1 MDRSIVKSYANIAII
16 KYWGKKDPIKMIPAT
31 SSISLTLENLFTE
44 TEISFITKE
53 EAIEKTGQA
62 SDLLY
67 INGELQN
74 EEQIKKITKVVN
86 LFRDD
91 RNQLVKID
99 TTNNM
104 PTEAG
109 LSSSS
114 SGLSAAIKACNK
126 IFDKNLSREEL
137 AQISKFASGSSSR
150 SFFGPVGMWH
160 KDTGEVSEVKTDL
173 KLAMIVLV
181 LNEEKKIIS
190 SRKGMALCMETS
202 TSFDEWIRQSEIDFE
217 NMKKYLSEGD
227 FSKVGD
233 LTEENALRMH
243 ETTKNANPPFTY
255 LTEKSFEAMEYVKEL
270 RKQGEKCYF
279 TMDAGPNVK
288 VLCLEED
295 FERLKDIFGKKYKII
310 ASKCKVISDNDD

>member
-44 TEISFITKE
+44 TEISFITRE

-91 RNQLVKID
+91 RSQLVKID

-126 IFDKNLSREEL
+126 LFDKNLSREEL

-150 SFFGPVGMWH
+150 SFFGPIGMWD

-217 NMKKYLSEGD
+217 NMKRYLSEGD
-227 FSKVGD
+227 FSKVGE

-255 LTEKSFEAMEYVKEL
+255 LTEKSFDAMEYVREL
-270 RKQGEKCYF
+270 RKQGERCYF

-295 FERLKDIFGKKYKII
+295 FKRLKDILGKKYKII

>member
-44 TEISFITKE
+44 TEISFITRE

-91 RNQLVKID
+91 RSQLVKID

-126 IFDKNLSREEL
+126 LFDKNLSREEL

-150 SFFGPVGMWH
+150 SFFGPIGMWD

-217 NMKKYLSEGD
+217 NMKRYLSEGD
-227 FSKVGD
+227 FSKVGE

-255 LTEKSFEAMEYVKEL
+255 LTEKSFDAMEYVREL
-270 RKQGEKCYF
+270 RKQGERCYF

-295 FERLKDIFGKKYKII
+295 FERLKDILGKKYKII

>member
-44 TEISFITKE
+44 TEISFITRE

-74 EEQIKKITKVVN
+74 EEQIKKIAKVVN

-91 RNQLVKID
+91 RSQLVKID

-114 SGLSAAIKACNK
+114 SGLSAAIKACNRL
-126 IFDKNLSREEL
+126 FDKNLSRGEL

-150 SFFGPVGMWH
+150 SFFGPIGMWD

-202 TSFDEWIRQSEIDFE
+202 TSFNEWIRQSEIDFE
-217 NMKKYLSEGD
+217 NMKRYLSEGD
-227 FSKVGD
+227 FSKVGE

-255 LTEKSFEAMEYVKEL
+255 LTEKSFDAMEYVKEL

-288 VLCLEED
+288 VLCLE
-295 FERLKDIFGKKYKII
+295 
-310 ASKCKVISDNDD
+310 

>member
-44 TEISFITKE
+44 TEISFITRE

-74 EEQIKKITKVVN
+74 EEQIKKIAKVVN

-91 RNQLVKID
+91 RSQLVKID

-126 IFDKNLSREEL
+126 LFDKNLSREEL

-150 SFFGPVGMWH
+150 SFFGPIGMWN

-217 NMKKYLSEGD
+217 NMKRYLSEGD
-227 FSKVGD
+227 FSKVGE

-270 RKQGEKCYF
+270 RKQGERCYF
-279 TMDAGPNVK
+279 RMDAGPNVK

>member
-44 TEISFITKE
+44 TEISFITRE

-91 RNQLVKID
+91 RSQLVKID

-126 IFDKNLSREEL
+126 LFDKNLSREEL

-150 SFFGPVGMWH
+150 SFFGPVGMWD
-160 KDTGEVSEVKTDL
+160 KNTGEVSEVKTDL

-227 FSKVGD
+227 FSKVGE

-255 LTEKSFEAMEYVKEL
+255 LTEKSFDAMEYVKEL

-295 FERLKDIFGKKYKII
+295 FERLKDILGKKYKII

>member
-44 TEISFITKE
+44 TEISFITRE

-74 EEQIKKITKVVN
+74 EEQIKKIAKVVN

-91 RNQLVKID
+91 RSQLVKID

-114 SGLSAAIKACNK
+114 SGLSAAIKACNRL
-126 IFDKNLSREEL
+126 FDKNLSRGEL

-150 SFFGPVGMWH
+150 SFFGPIGMWD

-202 TSFDEWIRQSEIDFE
+202 TSFNEWIRQSEIDFE
-217 NMKKYLSEGD
+217 NMKRYLSEGD
-227 FSKVGD
+227 FSKVGE

-255 LTEKSFEAMEYVKEL
+255 LTEKSFDAMEYVKEL

-295 FERLKDIFGKKYKII
+295 FERLKDILGKKYKII

>member
-44 TEISFITKE
+44 TEISFITRE

-74 EEQIKKITKVVN
+74 EEQIKKITKVIN

-114 SGLSAAIKACNK
+114 SGLSATIKACNK
-126 IFDKNLSREEL
+126 LFDKNLSREEL

-150 SFFGPVGMWH
+150 SFFGPVGMWD
-160 KDTGEVSEVKTDL
+160 KNTGEVSEVKTDL

-217 NMKKYLSEGD
+217 NMKRYLSEGD
-227 FSKVGD
+227 FSKVGE

-270 RKQGEKCYF
+270 RKQGERCYF

>member
-91 RNQLVKID
+91 RSQLVKID

-114 SGLSAAIKACNK
+114 SGLSATIKACNK
-126 IFDKNLSREEL
+126 LFDKNLSREEL

-150 SFFGPVGMWH
+150 SFFGPVGMWD

-217 NMKKYLSEGD
+217 NMKRYLSEGD

-270 RKQGEKCYF
+270 RKQGERCYF

>member
-91 RNQLVKID
+91 RSQLVKID

-126 IFDKNLSREEL
+126 LFDKNLSREEL

-150 SFFGPVGMWH
+150 SFFGPVGMWD
-160 KDTGEVSEVKTDL
+160 KDTGEISEVKTDL

-227 FSKVGD
+227 FSKVGE

-270 RKQGEKCYF
+270 RKQGERCYF

-310 ASKCKVISDNDD
+310 ASKCKVISDYDD

>member
-91 RNQLVKID
+91 RSQLVKID

-126 IFDKNLSREEL
+126 LFDKNLSREEL

-150 SFFGPVGMWH
+150 SFFGPVGMWD

-217 NMKKYLSEGD
+217 NMKRYLSEGD

-270 RKQGEKCYF
+270 RKQGERCYF

>member
-44 TEISFITKE
+44 TEISFITRE

-114 SGLSAAIKACNK
+114 SGLSAAIKACNRL
-126 IFDKNLSREEL
+126 FDKNLSRREL

-150 SFFGPVGMWH
+150 SFFGPVGMWD

-227 FSKVGD
+227 FSKVGE

-255 LTEKSFEAMEYVKEL
+255 LTEKSFDAMEYVKEL

-295 FERLKDIFGKKYKII
+295 FERLKDILGKKYKII

>member
-44 TEISFITKE
+44 TEISFITRE

-74 EEQIKKITKVVN
+74 EEQIKKITKVIN

-114 SGLSAAIKACNK
+114 SGLSATIKACNK
-126 IFDKNLSREEL
+126 LFDKNLSREEL

-150 SFFGPVGMWH
+150 SFFGPVGMWD
-160 KDTGEVSEVKTDL
+160 KNTGEVSEVKTDL

-217 NMKKYLSEGD
+217 NMKRYLSEGD

-270 RKQGEKCYF
+270 RKQGERCYF

>member
-44 TEISFITKE
+44 TEISFITRE

-74 EEQIKKITKVVN
+74 EEQIKKIAKVVN

-91 RNQLVKID
+91 RSQLVKID

-126 IFDKNLSREEL
+126 LFDKNLSREEL

-150 SFFGPVGMWH
+150 SFFGPVGMWD

-217 NMKKYLSEGD
+217 NMKRYLSEGD
-227 FSKVGD
+227 FSKVGE

-255 LTEKSFEAMEYVKEL
+255 LTEKSFDAMEYVREL
-270 RKQGEKCYF
+270 RKQGERCYF

-295 FERLKDIFGKKYKII
+295 FERLKDILGKKYKII

>member
-1 MDRSIVKSYANIAII
+1 MDRRIVKSYANIAII

-44 TEISFITKE
+44 TEISFITRE

-74 EEQIKKITKVVN
+74 EEQIKKIAKVVN

-91 RNQLVKID
+91 RSQLVKID

-114 SGLSAAIKACNK
+114 SGLSAAIKACNRL
-126 IFDKNLSREEL
+126 FDKNLSRREL

-150 SFFGPVGMWH
+150 SFFGPVGMWD

-217 NMKKYLSEGD
+217 NMKRYLSEGD
-227 FSKVGD
+227 FSKVGE

-255 LTEKSFEAMEYVKEL
+255 LTEKSFDAMEYMREL
-270 RKQGEKCYF
+270 RKQGERCYF

-295 FERLKDIFGKKYKII
+295 FERLKDILGKKYKII

>member
-74 EEQIKKITKVVN
+74 EEQIKKIAKVVN

-91 RNQLVKID
+91 RSQLVKID

-126 IFDKNLSREEL
+126 LFDKNLSREEL

-150 SFFGPVGMWH
+150 SFFGPVGMWD
-160 KDTGEVSEVKTDL
+160 KDTGEISEVKTDL

-217 NMKKYLSEGD
+217 NMKRYLSEGD
-227 FSKVGD
+227 FSKVGN

-255 LTEKSFEAMEYVKEL
+255 LTEKSFDAMEYVREL

>member
-74 EEQIKKITKVVN
+74 EEQIKKIAKVVN

-99 TTNNM
+99 TTNIM

-126 IFDKNLSREEL
+126 LFDKNLSREEL

-150 SFFGPVGMWH
+150 SFFGPIGMWD

-217 NMKKYLSEGD
+217 NMKRYLSEGD
-227 FSKVGD
+227 FSKVGE

-255 LTEKSFEAMEYVKEL
+255 LTEKSFDAMEYVKEL

-295 FERLKDIFGKKYKII
+295 FERLKDILGKKYKII

>member
-16 KYWGKKDPIKMIPAT
+16 KYWGKKDPVKMIPAT

-74 EEQIKKITKVVN
+74 EEQIKKIAKVVN

-91 RNQLVKID
+91 RSQLVKID

-126 IFDKNLSREEL
+126 LFDKNLSREEL

-150 SFFGPVGMWH
+150 SFFGPIGMWD

>member
-1 MDRSIVKSYANIAII
+1 MDRSTVKSYANIAII
-16 KYWGKKDPIKMIPAT
+16 KYWGKKDPVKMIPAT
-31 SSISLTLENLFTE
+31 SSISLTLENMFTE
-44 TEISFITKE
+44 TEISFVSRE
-53 EAIEKTGQA
+53 EALEITGQK
-62 SDLLY
+62 SDILY
-67 INGELQN
+67 INGELQDK
-74 EEQIKKITKVVN
+74 EQIEKITKVVN

-91 RNQLVKID
+91 RNQLVKIN
-99 TTNNM
+99 TRNNM

-114 SGLSAAIKACNK
+114 SGLSAAIKACNRL
-126 IFDKNLSREEL
+126 FDKNLSREEL
-137 AQISKFASGSSSR
+137 AQISKFASGSSAR
-150 SFFGPVGMWH
+150 SFFGPVGMWD
-160 KDTGEVSEVKTDL
+160 KDTGEISEIKTDL
-173 KLAMIVLV
+173 KFAMIVLV

-227 FSKVGD
+227 FSKVGE

-243 ETTKNANPPFTY
+243 ETTKNANPSFTY
-255 LTEKSFEAMEYVKEL
+255 LTQKSFDAMEYVKEL
-270 RKQGEKCYF
+270 RKQGERCYF

>member
-44 TEISFITKE
+44 TEISFITRE

-74 EEQIKKITKVVN
+74 EEQIKKITKVIN

-126 IFDKNLSREEL
+126 LFDKNLSREEL

-150 SFFGPVGMWH
+150 SFFGPVGMWD
-160 KDTGEVSEVKTDL
+160 KNTGEVSEVKTDL

-270 RKQGEKCYF
+270 RKQGERCYF

-310 ASKCKVISDNDD
+310 ASKCKVISDYDD

>member
-74 EEQIKKITKVVN
+74 EEQIKKITKVIN

-126 IFDKNLSREEL
+126 LFDKNLSREEL

-150 SFFGPVGMWH
+150 SFFGPVGMWD

-217 NMKKYLSEGD
+217 NMKRYLSEGD

-255 LTEKSFEAMEYVKEL
+255 LTEKSFDAMEYVKEL
-270 RKQGEKCYF
+270 RKQGERCYF

>member
-44 TEISFITKE
+44 TEISFITRE

-74 EEQIKKITKVVN
+74 EEQIKKIAKVVN

-91 RNQLVKID
+91 GSQLVKID

-126 IFDKNLSREEL
+126 LFDKNLSSEEL

-150 SFFGPVGMWH
+150 SFFGPVGMWD

-181 LNEEKKIIS
+181 LNKEKKIIS

-217 NMKKYLSEGD
+217 NMKKYLSEGN
-227 FSKVGD
+227 FSKVGE

-255 LTEKSFEAMEYVKEL
+255 LTEKSFEAMEYIRKL

-295 FERLKDIFGKKYKII
+295 FERLKDILRKKYKII

>member
-1 MDRSIVKSYANIAII
+1 
-16 KYWGKKDPIKMIPAT
+16 
-31 SSISLTLENLFTE
+31 
-44 TEISFITKE
+44 
-53 EAIEKTGQA
+53 
-62 SDLLY
+62 
-67 INGELQN
+67 
-74 EEQIKKITKVVN
+74 
-86 LFRDD
+86 
-91 RNQLVKID
+91 
-99 TTNNM
+99 M

-114 SGLSAAIKACNK
+114 SGLSAVIKACNRL
-126 IFDKNLSREEL
+126 FDKNLSRREL

-150 SFFGPVGMWH
+150 SFFGPVGMWD

-217 NMKKYLSEGD
+217 NMKRYLSEGD
-227 FSKVGD
+227 FSKVGE

-255 LTEKSFEAMEYVKEL
+255 LTEKSFDAMEYVREL
-270 RKQGEKCYF
+270 RKQGERCYF

-295 FERLKDIFGKKYKII
+295 FERLKDILGKKYNII

>member
-74 EEQIKKITKVVN
+74 EEQIKKITKVIN

-126 IFDKNLSREEL
+126 LFDKNLSREEL

-150 SFFGPVGMWH
+150 SFFGPVGMWD

-270 RKQGEKCYF
+270 RKQGERCYF

>member
-44 TEISFITKE
+44 TEISFITRE

-91 RNQLVKID
+91 RSQLVKID

-126 IFDKNLSREEL
+126 LFDKNLSREEL

-150 SFFGPVGMWH
+150 SFFGPVGMWD

-217 NMKKYLSEGD
+217 NMKRYLSEGD
-227 FSKVGD
+227 FSKVGE

-255 LTEKSFEAMEYVKEL
+255 LTEKSFDAMEYVREL

-310 ASKCKVISDNDD
+310 ASKCKVISDNND